1 MGMMRKAAGIKKPA
15 AVRTWLLRVLA
26 VLLAVFGI
34 YAFIKNDIASYMLL
48 RTDFVFFDM
57 EQPLVLFFL
66 EYLGMMALWAAIA
79 YYMGK
84 LLGCLGKQPIN
95 NRD

>member
-1 MGMMRKAAGIKKPA
+1 
-15 AVRTWLLRVLA
+15 
-26 VLLAVFGI
+26 
-34 YAFIKNDIASYMLL
+34 MLL